1 MSWGVTTLDGKT
13 STENDVGSVG
23 AVEAGSGGARQPGIS
38 LPPLACAEC
47 KLGHFAIYGPTR
59 ETTPSE
65 IYTRRRSVLTI
76 QAGKTFLREGERFNE
91 SYTLYSG
98 WAFRFKQL
106 PDGRRQILSFL
117 LPGDS
122 VMLESLCFPDLPLP
136 FSVKTLT
143 PIAACTFTLGDMVG
157 LTSAKG
163 RQAQYFA
170 KVMRDHLVSLNQ
182 RLVDIGRKSALG
194 RVAQLIL
201 ELEGRLRQRGLSIN
215 GRFEF
220 PVRQEHLADAL
231 GLTTVYINRT
241 LDRLRKLD
249 LIEFKRD
256 WMMINDIEALARI
269 AETE

>member
-1 MSWGVTTLDGKT
+1 MDGKT
-13 STENDVGSVG
+13 STKTDVSSAG
-23 AVEAGSGGARQPGIS
+23 ATEAISGPARQPEIA

-47 KLGHFAIYGPTR
+47 KLGRFAIYGPTR

-117 LPGDS
+117 VPGDS
-122 VMLESLCFPDLPLP
+122 VMLECLCFPELPLP
-136 FSVKTLT
+136 FSVKSLT
-143 PIAACTFTLGDMVG
+143 PLAACTFTLRDMVS
-157 LTSAKG
+157 LTSAEG
-163 RQAQYFA
+163 VQAQHFA
-170 KVMRDHLVSLNQ
+170 KAMRDHLVSLNQ
-182 RLVDIGRKSALG
+182 RLMDIGRKSALG
-194 RVAQLIL
+194 RVSQLIL

-215 GRFEF
+215 GGFEF

-249 LIEFKRD
+249 LIEFKRN
-256 WMMINDIEALARI
+256 WMMINDVPALARI
-269 AETE
+269 AEAE